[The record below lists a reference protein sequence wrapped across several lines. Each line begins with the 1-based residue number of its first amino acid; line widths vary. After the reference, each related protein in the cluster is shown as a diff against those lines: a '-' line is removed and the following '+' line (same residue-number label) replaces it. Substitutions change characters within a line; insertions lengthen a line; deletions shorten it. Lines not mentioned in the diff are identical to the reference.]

1 MTNTNNV
8 LRRLAVATALLSSIP
23 SAHSADKAWSLV
35 PYIGASQVS
44 DQQPSILNAD
54 AINDGQLDIA
64 VDAGFTAGLGLRYQ
78 YKQSAWATEFGWEYR
93 SNDSSITTAGN
104 TELPSG
110 NYASNIFYINGRYA
124 LTNKKRLTP
133 WVGGG
138 LTWIQELDL
147 DSEGADGERSFS
159 GSGSVGYQLMA
170 GLDYEL
176 SDSLYL
182 TSDLRY
188 TSFSGI
194 DLNEEGGNGRIVNID
209 YQPITVGLGLGYRF

>member
-1 MTNTNNV
+1 
-8 LRRLAVATALLSSIP
+8 
-23 SAHSADKAWSLV
+23 
-35 PYIGASQVS
+35 
-44 DQQPSILNAD
+44 
-54 AINDGQLDIA
+54 
-64 VDAGFTAGLGLRYQ
+64 
-78 YKQSAWATEFGWEYR
+78 
-93 SNDSSITTAGN
+93 
-104 TELPSG
+104 
-110 NYASNIFYINGRYA
+110 
-124 LTNKKRLTP
+124 LTP